1 MLHLAPLLL
10 LGLTGCATVKPPPT
24 VPQVDLERFMGDW
37 YVLAGQFTP
46 FEKGAHNAIENYRL
60 DEKGRIPT
68 TFTFNKG
75 ALDGP
80 RKTYTSMAFVHN
92 QETKAE
98 WRIQF
103 LWPFRFPYLIVFLDD
118 EYQATAVTTDDR
130 KYLWIMARSPE
141 LCPALERRL
150 MTHLTEIGFDTNR
163 FVRVPHN
170 SARSRAADQ
179 KEHIGSGAR

>member
-1 MLHLAPLLL
+1 MIRLAPLLL
-10 LGLTGCATVKPPPT
+10 LGLAGCATVAPPPT
-24 VPQVDLERFMGDW
+24 VERVDLPRFMGDW

-75 ALDGP
+75 APDGP
-80 RKTYTSMAFVHN
+80 RKTYRSLAFVHN

-103 LWPFRFPYLIVFLDD
+103 FWPIRFPYLIVFLDE
-118 EYQATAVTTDDR
+118 EYQATAISTDDR
-130 KYLWIMARSPE
+130 KYVWVMARGPE
-141 LCPALERRL
+141 LAPALEARL
-150 MTHLTEIGFDTNR
+150 MNRLTELGFDTNR
-163 FVRVPHN
+163 FVRVPHT
-170 SARSRAADQ
+170 R
-179 KEHIGSGAR
+179 